1 MEKGLESQE
10 KVTVLFPQK
19 EPIYRYKHT
28 LRSRYGETDQMGY
41 VYYGR
46 YLEYFEESRT
56 EMIRSLG
63 FPYTKLEE
71 NGVMLPVIHT
81 EVDYKAPVFYD
92 ELMRIEV
99 LLFDIPTV
107 KLETYYK
114 VFTDRMEKPHIMGK
128 VSLCFMKEENR
139 KPCRA
144 PSDFIDNLTSAI
156 KS

>member
-1 MEKGLESQE
+1 M
-10 KVTVLFPQK
+10 FPDQK
-19 EPIYRYKHT
+19 PIYSYTHQ

-81 EVDYKAPVFYD
+81 SVDYKAPIFYD
-92 ELMRIEV
+92 ELMSIEV
-99 LLFDIPTV
+99 VLFDIPTV
-107 KLETYYK
+107 RLHTYYK
-114 VFTDRMEKPHIMGK
+114 VFTDRQKQPHVLGK
-128 VSLCFMKEENR
+128 VELCFMKENSR

-144 PSDFIDNLTSAI
+144 PSEFVDNLSATI